1 MIRSVCLALAL
12 SASLLTGC
20 SVAATDPGPESLT
33 GEVVDGIVISG
44 PPEARVIEQYDTHG
58 ALTAVMVVRG
68 DEISVTRG
76 DETRVFTPSE
86 SAVVEPG
93 AAGAVRIQRN
103 SSQCDSA
110 MAATKFYCGPRG
122 SNVGCRYFSSIAIM
136 SC

>member
-44 PPEARVIEQYDTHG
+44 PPEARLIEQYDTRG
-58 ALTAVMVVRG
+58 ARMAVMVVRG
-68 DEISVTRG
+68 DEISLTRG
-76 DETRVFTPSE
+76 GETLVFAPNEAT
-86 SAVVEPG
+86 VVEPA
-93 AAGAVRIQRN
+93 AAGAVRIQN

-110 MAATKFYCGPRG
+110 LAATKFYCGRRG
-122 SNVGCRYFSSIAIM
+122 SAVGCRVYSSIAIM